1 MPAGLGL
8 GVATGAWECQLSRE
22 GAQSRPVEER
32 PVIRLLIAAVCLVG
46 WNFSVRAQPYPTRP
60 ITMIVVFAPGGPT
73 DVLARIVAD
82 HMSRTLNQRIVIENV
97 AGAGG
102 TTGGARGA
110 KADPDGYTLT
120 VGSLGSHGA
129 AAALYRNIQYDARE
143 LDPVGFIAGTPGY
156 VVVRKDFP
164 AASFREFTEYAKA
177 NPGKVT
183 SGHAGVGSTPHLACL
198 YLAHL
203 TGLQFVSTP
212 YRGSGPA
219 MNDLVAGQIDSMCDL
234 APTVVPQI
242 QAGTIRGLVLAQPE
256 RAKAT
261 PDVPNAREAGIPD
274 YLFTGWNAIFAPKG
288 TPKPVVE
295 ALSAALQAALADEGV
310 RRRIEELGSLPP
322 SPEERS
328 PEHLRQVVRTDVEKW
343 RQVIEKAGMT
353 PQ

>member
-1 MPAGLGL
+1 M
-8 GVATGAWECQLSRE
+8 
-22 GAQSRPVEER
+22 
-32 PVIRLLIAAVCLVG
+32 IRRLIAAACLAA
-46 WNFSVRAQPYPTRP
+46 WAAPAAAQGYPSRP
-60 ITMIVVFAPGGPT
+60 ITMMVVFAPGGPT

-82 HMSRTLNQRIVIENV
+82 HMGRTLKERIVIENI

-110 KADPDGYTLT
+110 KAEPDGYTLT

-129 AAALYRNIQYDARE
+129 AAALYKNIQYDSRE
-143 LDPVGFIAGTPGY
+143 LEPVGLIAGTPGY

-164 AASFREFTEYAKA
+164 AATFGEFAAYAKA

-242 QAGTIRGLVLAQPE
+242 QSGTIRGLVLAQPE
-256 RAKAT
+256 RARAT
-261 PDVPNAREAGIPD
+261 PDVPTSREAGIPD
-274 YLFTGWNAIFAPKG
+274 YVFTGWNAIFAPKG
-288 TPKPVVE
+288 TPKPVIDT
-295 ALSAALQAALADEGV
+295 LSAALGAALADEGV
-310 RRRIEELGSLPP
+310 RKRIEELGSLPP
-322 SPEERS
+322 APEERS

-343 RQVIEKAGMT
+343 GRVVGEAGIA

>member
-1 MPAGLGL
+1 MKLVTAALALALPLLAPAP
-8 GVATGAWECQLSRE
+8 T
-22 GAQSRPVEER
+22 
-32 PVIRLLIAAVCLVG
+32 
-46 WNFSVRAQPYPTRP
+46 RAEVYPTRP

-82 HMSRTLNQRIVIENV
+82 HMGRTIGQRIVIENL

-143 LDPVGFIAGTPGY
+143 LEPIGLIAGTPGY
-156 VVVRKDFP
+156 FVVRKDFP
-164 AASFREFTEYAKA
+164 AKTMPEFLAHAKA

-183 SGHAGVGSTPHLACL
+183 NGHAGVGSTPHLACL
-198 YLAHL
+198 YLTHL
-203 TGLQFVSTP
+203 TGMSLVSTP

-242 QAGTIRGLVLAQPE
+242 QAGTIRGLMLAQPE
-256 RAKAT
+256 HSPAT
-261 PDVPNAREAGIPD
+261 PDVPTSKEAGIEP
-274 YLFTGWNAIFAPKG
+274 YLFTGWNAIFAPKD
-288 TPKPVVE
+288 TPKE
-295 ALSAALQAALADEGV
+295 ATEKLSAALQAALADETV
-310 RRRIEELGSLPP
+310 RRRIEELGALPP
-322 SPEERS
+322 TPAERT
-328 PEHLRQVVRTDVEKW
+328 PEHLRDLVRSDVAKW
-343 RQVIEKAGMT
+343 GEVIREAGFA

>member
-1 MPAGLGL
+1 MLRSILAAAAFVGC
-8 GVATGAWECQLSRE
+8 ACSAQ
-22 GAQSRPVEER
+22 AQSYPVRPV
-32 PVIRLLIAAVCLVG
+32 
-46 WNFSVRAQPYPTRP
+46 
-60 ITMIVVFAPGGPT
+60 TMIVVFAPGGPT
-73 DVLARIVAD
+73 DVLARIVGD
-82 HMSRTLNQRIVIENV
+82 HMGRTLNQRIVIENV

-110 KADPDGYTLT
+110 KAEPDGYTLT

-129 AAALYRNIQYDARE
+129 AAALYKNIQYDSRE
-143 LDPVGFIAGTPGY
+143 LEPVGLIAGTPGY

-164 AASFREFTEYAKA
+164 AATFQDFAAQAKA
-177 NPGKVT
+177 RPGTLT

-203 TGLQFVSTP
+203 TGLKFVSTP

-261 PDVPNAREAGIPD
+261 PDVPTSREAGIPD
-274 YLFTGWNAIFAPKG
+274 YVFTGWNAIFAPKG
-288 TPKPVVE
+288 TPKPVID
-295 ALSAALQAALADEGV
+295 ALSAALGAALADETV
-310 RRRIEELGSLPP
+310 RRRIEELGSIPAGP
-322 SPEERS
+322 GERS
-328 PEHLRQVVRTDVEKW
+328 PEHLRQVVRADVETW
-343 RQVIEKAGMT
+343 GQVVSDAGIA

>member
-1 MPAGLGL
+1 MTAMPQAKLL
-8 GVATGAWECQLSRE
+8 VRALAVAL
-22 GAQSRPVEER
+22 P
-32 PVIRLLIAAVCLVG
+32 LLAAVP
-46 WNFSVRAQPYPTRP
+46 AQADTYPERT

-82 HMSRTLNQRIVIENV
+82 HMGRTLGQRIVIENL

-129 AAALYRNIQYDARE
+129 AAALYKSIQYDSRE
-143 LDPVGFIAGTPGY
+143 LEPIGLIAGTPGY
-156 VVVRKDFP
+156 FVVRKDFP
-164 AASFREFTEYAKA
+164 ARTMREFLDHAKA

-183 SGHAGVGSTPHLACL
+183 NGHAGVGSTPHLACL

-203 TGLQFVSTP
+203 TGMSVVSTP

-242 QAGTIRGLVLAQPE
+242 QAGTIRGLMLAQPE
-256 RAKAT
+256 RSPAT
-261 PDVPNAREAGIPD
+261 PDVPTAKEAGVEG

-288 TPKPVVE
+288 TPSDVVQK
-295 ALSAALQAALADEGV
+295 LSGALQAALADDAV

-322 SPEERS
+322 KPEERT
-328 PEHLRQVVRTDVEKW
+328 PEHLRRVVRADHDKW
-343 RQVIEKAGMT
+343 AEVVRAAGIA

>member
-1 MPAGLGL
+1 MRRWLLA
-8 GVATGAWECQLSRE
+8 AAW
-22 GAQSRPVEER
+22 
-32 PVIRLLIAAVCLVG
+32 LVG
-46 WNFSVRAQPYPTRP
+46 CTGVGLAQPYPSRP

-82 HMSRTLNQRIVIENV
+82 HMGRTLNQRIVVENV

-110 KADPDGYTLT
+110 KAEPDGYTLT

-129 AAALYRNIQYDARE
+129 AAALYKNIGYDSRE
-143 LDPVGFIAGTPGY
+143 LEPVGLIAGTPGY

-164 AASFREFTEYAKA
+164 TTTFREFADYARA

-198 YLAHL
+198 FLAHL

-256 RAKAT
+256 RAKGT
-261 PDVPNAREAGIPD
+261 PDVPTAREAGIPD

-288 TPKPVVE
+288 TPKQAID
-295 ALSAALQAALADEGV
+295 ALSGALGAALGDEGV

-322 SPEERS
+322 SPDERN
-328 PEHLRQVVRTDVEKW
+328 PAKLREIVRADVEKW
-343 RQVIEKAGMT
+343 GKVIGDAGIT

>member
-1 MPAGLGL
+1 MDVKSFARALSLALALLAPA
-8 GVATGAWECQLSRE
+8 
-22 GAQSRPVEER
+22 
-32 PVIRLLIAAVCLVG
+32 AAL
-46 WNFSVRAQPYPTRP
+46 ADTYPSRP

-82 HMSRTLNQRIVIENV
+82 HMGRTIGQRIVIENL

-110 KADPDGYTLT
+110 RADPDGYTLT

-129 AAALYRNIQYDARE
+129 AAALYRNIQYDSRE
-143 LDPVGFIAGTPGY
+143 LEPVGLIAGTPGY
-156 VVVRKDFP
+156 FVVRKDFP
-164 AASFREFTEYAKA
+164 AKTMPEFLDYAKA

-183 SGHAGVGSTPHLACL
+183 NGHAGVGSTPHLACL
-198 YLAHL
+198 FLAHL
-203 TGLQFVSTP
+203 TGMSLVSTP

-242 QAGTIRGLVLAQPE
+242 QAGTIRGLMLAQPE
-256 RAKAT
+256 RSPAT
-261 PDVPNAREAGIPD
+261 PDVPTSKEAGIEP
-274 YLFTGWNAIFAPKG
+274 YLFTGWNAVFAPKG
-288 TPKPVVE
+288 TPKEVVE
-295 ALSAALQAALADEGV
+295 KLSGALQAAIADDAV

-322 SPEERS
+322 KPDERT
-328 PEHLRQVVRTDVEKW
+328 PEHLRRVVRADHDKW
-343 RQVIEKAGMT
+343 GEVIRAAGIA

>member
-1 MPAGLGL
+1 
-8 GVATGAWECQLSRE
+8 
-22 GAQSRPVEER
+22 
-32 PVIRLLIAAVCLVG
+32 
-46 WNFSVRAQPYPTRP
+46 
-60 ITMIVVFAPGGPT
+60 MIVVFAPGGPT

-82 HMSRTLNQRIVIENV
+82 HMGRSLNGRIVIENV

-110 KADPDGYTLT
+110 KAEPDGYTLT

-129 AAALYRNIQYDARE
+129 AGALYKGIQYDPRE
-143 LDPVGFIAGTPGY
+143 LEPVGLIAGTPGY

-164 AASFREFTEYAKA
+164 AKTFGEFAAHAKA
-177 NPGKVT
+177 NPGRVT

-203 TGLQFVSTP
+203 TGLQLVSTP

-242 QAGTIRGLVLAQPE
+242 QAGTIRGLMLAQPE
-256 RAKAT
+256 RAAAT
-261 PDVPNAREAGIPD
+261 PDVPTSKEAGLPD
-274 YLFTGWNAIFAPKG
+274 YVFTGWNAIFAPKG
-288 TPKPVVE
+288 TPKAVVDKLSGALGA
-295 ALSAALQAALADEGV
+295 ALSDEGV
-310 RRRIEELGSLPP
+310 RRRIEELGSLPAKP
-322 SPEERS
+322 DERS
-328 PEHLRQVVRTDVEKW
+328 PAYLGQLVRRDVETW
-343 RQVIEKAGMT
+343 GRVVSQAGIA

>member
-1 MPAGLGL
+1 MLRSFVAAACLAGSVSL
-8 GVATGAWECQLSRE
+8 AA
-22 GAQSRPVEER
+22 AQAYPSRPV
-32 PVIRLLIAAVCLVG
+32 
-46 WNFSVRAQPYPTRP
+46 
-60 ITMIVVFAPGGPT
+60 TMIVVFAPGGPT

-82 HMSRTLNQRIVIENV
+82 HMGRTLNQRIVVENV

-129 AAALYRNIQYDARE
+129 AAALYKNLQYDSRE
-143 LDPVGFIAGTPGY
+143 LEPVGLIAGTPGY

-164 AASFREFTEYAKA
+164 AANWRDFAAHAKA

-242 QAGTIRGLVLAQPE
+242 QSGTIRGLVLAQGE
-256 RAKAT
+256 RAAAT
-261 PDVPNAREAGIPD
+261 PDVPTAREVGIPD
-274 YLFTGWNAIFAPKG
+274 YVFTGWNAIFAPKG
-288 TPKPVVE
+288 TPKPVIDT
-295 ALSAALQAALADEGV
+295 LSAALGAALADEGV

-322 SPEERS
+322 AAGERTPEK
-328 PEHLRQVVRTDVEKW
+328 LREIVCADVEKW
-343 RQVIEKAGMT
+343 GKVIGESGIA